1 MKTKIS
7 ERASKY
13 ALGKNEMTGVAGRP
27 RQPGRPRQ
35 GPGRPRQNG
44 SRKAGWQ
51 TGRQEAC
58 CGSLAVL
65 GTVQANL
72 ISLASWSINL
82 AIYRLKDDKVTFR
95 ASSYTAA
102 KVTPIT

>member
-1 MKTKIS
+1 METKIS
-7 ERASKY
+7 ERNSNY
-13 ALGKNEMTGVAGRP
+13 VLVKNEMTGMTGRP
-27 RQPGRPRQ
+27 RQH
-35 GPGRPRQNG
+35 G

-65 GTVQANL
+65 ETVQANL

-102 KVTPIT
+102 YCSH

>member
-1 MKTKIS
+1 MLNLCIFKNPTRLLGYTNTIYFHWTCLDLETNIS
-7 ERASKY
+7 ERSSKY
-13 ALGKNEMTGVAGRP
+13 ALGKNEMTGVTGRP

-35 GPGRPRQNG
+35 AQARPRQHG

-72 ISLASWSINL
+72 ISL
-82 AIYRLKDDKVTFR
+82 
-95 ASSYTAA
+95 
-102 KVTPIT
+102 

>member
-1 MKTKIS
+1 METEIS

-13 ALGKNEMTGVAGRP
+13 ILGKNEMTGVTGRP
-27 RQPGRPRQ
+27 RQDPG
-35 GPGRPRQNG
+35 N
-44 SRKAGWQ
+44 RKAGWQ

-72 ISLASWSINL
+72 ISL
-82 AIYRLKDDKVTFR
+82 
-95 ASSYTAA
+95 
-102 KVTPIT
+102 

>member
-1 MKTKIS
+1 MWQ
-7 ERASKY
+7 AGPGNQ
-13 ALGKNEMTGVAGRP
+13 AGLGKAQAT
-27 RQPGRPRQ
+27 RQQ
-35 GPGRPRQNG
+35 EL
-44 SRKAGWQ
+44 AGWQ

-102 KVTPIT
+102 KPYLLTEK